1 MPRQHVTGQGRPS
14 ARWVASPQRSGVRR
28 PPQSLYCY
36 NRHPN
41 GIREPALYLWTPLV
55 CTGMPLCTAIDSS
68 CPFTPS
74 APELEPGHNHINP
87 TALATPHS
95 PSSTQSTHHGPR
107 KTSSG
112 SVRASHSKLPRLR
125 DTRTLPRPRNG
136 HCSQSAQQS
145 NRYYPALKNNA
156 PRDDPTP
163 YCHGF
168 LPGLPIT
175 PLLHLLQ
182 ASQPAP
188 TPEAI
193 ATAATQ

>member
-1 MPRQHVTGQGRPS
+1 MGSQSTAKWRTPT
-14 ARWVASPQRSGVRR
+14 ASIPLLLQPTPEWHKGASTL
-28 PPQSLYCY
+28 PLD
-36 NRHPN
+36 
-41 GIREPALYLWTPLV
+41 PLV
-55 CTGMPLCTAIDSS
+55 CTGMPLCTAIDYS

-188 TPEAI
+188 LQRPLPRQLLGENEEPPS
-193 ATAATQ
+193 